1 MTEQQNQQIPFNG
14 DYQQAVNAYTSLQS
28 QVTPLQQQLAEVK
41 KQNEELS
48 AKMNQLSTQSTPTP
62 KPEGN
67 AGGDSLYDW
76 TSGTLRTDDGQVN
89 PSLYS
94 AMQKAGAQPEHVDR
108 LVQTVESAGEMAA
121 IYKDWAIKNTVGD
134 EQKMTQLME
143 WGKQN
148 TSNPVVKAASHL
160 IQDVRTLPDGLAL
173 LKQQAEAGG
182 FQFTDQQ
189 TQQTIQSN
197 EPSPLPQTGTGLG
210 GVSPLTPGTPEA
222 NRAVKEAMDSKD
234 PAKMKDV
241 ESRLQAGMKRQ

>member
-1 MTEQQNQQIPFNG
+1 MTDQQNTQIPFNG

-28 QVTPLQQQLAEVK
+28 QVTPLQQKLAEVS

-48 AKMNQLSTQSTPTP
+48 AKVTQLSTQQTSTPN
-62 KPEGN
+62 PEGN
-67 AGGDSLYDW
+67 AGGESLFDW
-76 TSGTLRTDDGQVN
+76 SSGTLRTDDGQVN

-94 AMQKAGAQPEHVDR
+94 AMQKAGAKPEHVDR
-108 LVQTVESAGEMAA
+108 IVQTVESAQEMAS

-134 EQKMTQLME
+134 EQKMTQLLE
-143 WGKQN
+143 WGSQN
-148 TSNPVVKAASHL
+148 LTNPVVKAANHL
-160 IQDVRTLPDGLAL
+160 IQDVRTLPDGLSL

-182 FQFTDQQ
+182 FQFADQQ
-189 TQQTIQSN
+189 TQQAPQSN

-241 ESRLQAGMKRQ
+241 EARLAAGLRRE